1 MSTMLSRIVAVSGEV
16 STTYPNT
23 SDPDFSSAIHN
34 FRNTTPVQVDTV
46 QTNLQELRSSFT
58 QSNIAIGRQLF
69 RFTPGF
75 VAMSYDP
82 TTAAEQSGFRLG
94 KFLKMCGMVETTP
107 DGSSSS
113 LRYKFTSSGFNNGFV
128 NAGFNDSGS
137 NSAVV
142 YKMQGVYGT
151 ATLAG
156 SAGQVI
162 TVDPTLTGVILSSS
176 TTPTFDPNPQVVSP
190 QISEA
195 LPASGNTAQTMK
207 SEGLSIT
214 TSAGTAAGGA
224 PNPALKFKS
233 FSLDLG
239 IDVQED
245 LDANAEDAL
254 GGLIIAG
261 RNPTLNLTVEMNS
274 EGAGSVENMYADL
287 KSGYQQAISWT
298 HGDAEGKWIAFS
310 MTGKLQN
317 VTQADD
323 VGLRTLQLQYLLTND
338 TDENELSI
346 TFS

>member
-1 MSTMLSRIVAVSGEV
+1 MASMLSRIVAVSGEV

-75 VAMSYDP
+75 VLMSYDSGV
-82 TTAAEQSGFRLG
+82 AASQTGFRLG

-128 NAGFNDSGS
+128 NAGFNDTGS
-137 NSAVV
+137 DSAVV

-151 ATLAG
+151 ATFAG

-162 TVDPTLTGVILSSS
+162 TIDPTLTGVILSST
-176 TTPTFDPNPQVVSP
+176 TTPTFDPNPQVVTP
-190 QISEA
+190 QISEV
-195 LPASGNTAQTMK
+195 LSLEGNTAETMK
-207 SEGLSIT
+207 SEGLTIT
-214 TSAGTAAGGA
+214 TQAGSAT
-224 PNPALKFKS
+224 LKFKS

-254 GGLIIAG
+254 GALIIAG
-261 RNPTLNLTVEMNS
+261 RNPTLTITVDMNS
-274 EGAGSVENMYADL
+274 EGNGSVEEFYKDL
-287 KSGYQQAISWT
+287 KSGFQQTVAWT
-298 HGDAEGKWIAFS
+298 HGSAVEKFCAFS
-310 MTGKLQN
+310 MTGKLQSI
-317 VTQADD
+317 TQADD
-323 VGLRTLQLQYLLTND
+323 VGLRTLQLTYLLTNA